1 MRQRLFVVL
10 CVLTLWWLVPP
21 LQQVYAQNRVDI
33 IARVGF
39 GNTYSA
45 DTLTPIQL
53 TISGD
58 NQDQS
63 VVVEWVVTNDTGSH
77 VTWQRAIELPAQSS
91 KQLVFNSVIP
101 GYARSI
107 MARVR
112 ADNQVI
118 ASTMIN
124 AEAAGSPLNVVVA
137 SDMNLLASLGSTP
150 LPDGSTPLVRGIT
163 PEQFPSEV
171 TSLQGIFT
179 LFIDDPS
186 LLSPA
191 QTKAII
197 LWLNLGGRVVLAGN
211 TTGEWATRAA
221 VQIDTTQPISPVF
234 AANLPNSWPKT
245 LQLPAITPHT
255 DAIAVSERNPLLWS
269 RSIGRGEL
277 FQSVVPF
284 VVTRDWSAQ
293 SWYWQPVVSPV
304 YPASITTVGF
314 PPAGSANDPLMY
326 GINIPALNHPAPG
339 LIFGLIVLY
348 IIVIGP
354 ITYQILKRRNALDMA
369 WVSIPV
375 TALVVTLLLAVT
387 GWVVRGN
394 NTLVYALSTIQ
405 QQSDA
410 DTAFVATS
418 LAVYTPFRT
427 TIQITSNQGASLA
440 PLYDNQNMSVGV
452 VNDADGTNRVSYT
465 SDIGDVHY
473 FQSTTT
479 IPAPLQISQRLVYR
493 GGSLD
498 GDVTVTGIPL
508 SDAVLLHGTFSQA
521 LGNITTN
528 TPIKVHIDSTS
539 SSFPCDAPNDGQ
551 ATFNVLRIYE
561 QVAGP
566 CGAVNALPENRVVLY
581 GWSDMPLD
589 LPQTSDHPISDKR
602 QLVIMTFT
610 IPVTP

>member
-1 MRQRLFVVL
+1 M
-10 CVLTLWWLVPP
+10 LWWLIPSTLIVH
-21 LQQVYAQNRVDI
+21 AQSRI
-33 IARVGF
+33 EISARVGF
-39 GNTYSA
+39 ANTYSA
-45 DTLTPIQL
+45 DTITPIQL
-53 TISGD
+53 TINGD
-58 NQDQS
+58 NQDRS

-91 KQLVFNSVIP
+91 KQLTFGSVIP

-112 ADNQVI
+112 ADDQVI

-124 AEAAGSPLNVVVA
+124 AEAAGSPINVVVA
-137 SDMNLLASLGSTP
+137 RDTNLLANLGRTS
-150 LPDGSTPLVRGIT
+150 LPDGSTPLIRGIT
-163 PEQFPSEV
+163 PAQFPSEV

-186 LLSPA
+186 LFSPT

-197 LWLNLGGRVVLAGN
+197 LWMNLGGRVVLAGN
-211 TTGEWATRAA
+211 ATGEWARFAA
-221 VQIDTTQPISPVF
+221 IKIDPTQHISPVL
-234 AANLPNSWPKT
+234 AANLPKSWPKT
-245 LQLPAITPHT
+245 LQLPAITPHP
-255 DAIAVSERNPLLWS
+255 DAIAVADRNPLLWS

-284 VVTRDWSAQ
+284 VATRGWSEE

-304 YPASITTVGF
+304 YPASMTTVGF

-354 ITYQILKRRNALDMA
+354 ITYQILKWRKALDMA

-375 TALVVTLLLAVT
+375 TALVVTLLLAAT

-405 QQSDA
+405 QQSDT

-418 LAVYTPFRT
+418 LAVYTPFRS
-427 TIQITSNQGASLA
+427 TIQITSNHGAPLA
-440 PLYDNQNMSVGV
+440 PLYDNQNMPLGV

-479 IPAPLQISQRLVYR
+479 IPAPIHISQHLVYR

-498 GDVTVTGIPL
+498 GDVTVTDMPL

-521 LGNITTN
+521 LGNITSN
-528 TPIKVHIDSTS
+528 TPINVHIDSNS

-551 ATFNVLRIYE
+551 ATFNLLRIYE

-602 QLVIMTFT
+602 QLVILTFT

>member
-1 MRQRLFVVL
+1 MRHRIFVVL
-10 CVLTLWWLVPP
+10 CALTLWWLTPVLPR
-21 LQQVYAQNRVDI
+21 VYAQNRIDI

-39 GNTYSA
+39 ANTYSA
-45 DTLTPIQL
+45 EAVTPIQL
-53 TISGD
+53 TINGD
-58 NQDQS
+58 NQDRT
-63 VVVEWVVTNDTGSH
+63 VVVEWVITNDTGSH
-77 VTWQRAIELPAQSS
+77 VTWQRTIELPAQTS
-91 KQLVFNSVIP
+91 KQLTFASVIP

-112 ADNQVI
+112 ADGQIV

-124 AEAAGSPLNVVVA
+124 AEAAGSPLNVVVT
-137 SDMNLLASLGSTP
+137 SDANLLADLGNTP
-150 LPDGSTPLVRGIT
+150 NSDGATPLVRIIT
-163 PEQFPSEV
+163 PAQLPSDV
-171 TSLQGIFT
+171 ASLQGVFT
-179 LFIDDPS
+179 LFIDDPN
-186 LLSPA
+186 LLSPP
-191 QTKAII
+191 QTNAVI
-197 LWLNLGGRVVLAGN
+197 LWMNLGGRVVLAGN
-211 TTGEWATRAA
+211 VLGEWARLAA
-221 VQIDTTQPISPVF
+221 IKIDSTQHISPTL
-234 AANLPNSWPKT
+234 AANLPKSWPKT
-245 LQLPAITPHT
+245 LQLPAITPHP
-255 DAIAVSERNPLLWS
+255 DATAVADRNPLLWN

-284 VVTRDWSAQ
+284 VATRGWEQQ
-293 SWYWQPVVSPV
+293 SWYWQPVVSPT
-304 YPASITTVGF
+304 YPASMTTVGF
-314 PPAGSANDPLMY
+314 PPTGSANDPLMY

-354 ITYQILKRRNALDMA
+354 ITYFVLKRRNALDMA

-375 TALVVTLLLAVT
+375 VALAVTLLLAAT

-405 QQSDA
+405 QRGDA

-427 TIQITSNQGASLA
+427 TIEITSNHGASLA
-440 PLYDNQNMSVGV
+440 PLYDNQTTPIGV
-452 VNDADGTNRVSYT
+452 MNNADGTNRVSYT

-479 IPAPLQISQRLVYR
+479 IAAPLQLTQNLVYQK
-493 GGSLD
+493 GSLD
-498 GDVTVTGIPL
+498 GAITVTGIPL

-521 LGNITTN
+521 LGNIATN
-528 TPIKVHIDSTS
+528 SPITIHIDSNS
-539 SSFPCDAPNDGQ
+539 SSFPCDAPNNAQ

-581 GWSDMPLD
+581 GWSAIPLD
-589 LPQTSDHPISDKR
+589 TPQASDHPISDQR
-602 QLVIMTFT
+602 QLIIVTLT

>member
-1 MRQRLFVVL
+1 M
-10 CVLTLWWLVPP
+10 
-21 LQQVYAQNRVDI
+21 
-33 IARVGF
+33 
-39 GNTYSA
+39 
-45 DTLTPIQL
+45 
-53 TISGD
+53 
-58 NQDQS
+58 
-63 VVVEWVVTNDTGSH
+63 
-77 VTWQRAIELPAQSS
+77 
-91 KQLVFNSVIP
+91 
-101 GYARSI
+101 
-107 MARVR
+107 
-112 ADNQVI
+112 
-118 ASTMIN
+118 
-124 AEAAGSPLNVVVA
+124 
-137 SDMNLLASLGSTP
+137 
-150 LPDGSTPLVRGIT
+150 
-163 PEQFPSEV
+163 
-171 TSLQGIFT
+171 
-179 LFIDDPS
+179 
-186 LLSPA
+186 
-191 QTKAII
+191 
-197 LWLNLGGRVVLAGN
+197 
-211 TTGEWATRAA
+211 
-221 VQIDTTQPISPVF
+221 
-234 AANLPNSWPKT
+234 
-245 LQLPAITPHT
+245 
-255 DAIAVSERNPLLWS
+255 
-269 RSIGRGEL
+269 
-277 FQSVVPF
+277 
-284 VVTRDWSAQ
+284 
-293 SWYWQPVVSPV
+293 
-304 YPASITTVGF
+304 TTVGF

-354 ITYQILKRRNALDMA
+354 ITYQVLKRRKALDMA

-452 VNDADGTNRVSYT
+452 VNDADGTNRVRYT
-465 SDIGDVHY
+465 SGIGDVHY

-498 GDVTVTGIPL
+498 GDITVTGIPL
-508 SDAVLLHGTFSQA
+508 SDAVLLHGTFSQV
-521 LGNITTN
+521 LGNIATN
-528 TPIKVHIDSTS
+528 TPINVHIDSTS
-539 SSFPCDAPNDGQ
+539 SSFPCDAPNDDQ

>member
-1 MRQRLFVVL
+1 MRQRIFVVL
-10 CVLTLWWLVPP
+10 CALTLWWLTPGLP
-21 LQQVYAQNRVDI
+21 RVYAQNRVDV

-39 GNTYSA
+39 VNTYSA
-45 DTLTPIQL
+45 ETITPVQL
-53 TISGD
+53 TITGD
-58 NQDQS
+58 NQDRS
-63 VVVEWVVTNDTGSH
+63 VVVEWVVTNDTGSYI
-77 VTWQRAIELPAQSS
+77 TWQRAIELPAQSS
-91 KQLVFNSVIP
+91 KQLTFASVIP

-107 MARVR
+107 MVRVR
-112 ADNQVI
+112 DDNQII

-137 SDMNLLASLGSTP
+137 SDTNLLANLGNTS

-163 PEQFPSEV
+163 PDQLPSDV

-191 QTKAII
+191 QTNAII
-197 LWLNLGGRVVLAGN
+197 LWMNLGGRIVLAGN
-211 TTGEWATRAA
+211 ATGEWARFAA
-221 VQIDTTQPISPVF
+221 IKIDPTQHISPVL
-234 AANLPNSWPKT
+234 AANLPKSWPKT
-245 LQLPAITPHT
+245 LQLPAITPHP
-255 DAIAVSERNPLLWS
+255 DAIAVADRNPLLWS

-284 VVTRDWSAQ
+284 VATRGWNEQ

-304 YPASITTVGF
+304 YPASLTTVGF

-348 IIVIGP
+348 IIIIGP
-354 ITYQILKRRNALDMA
+354 ITYQILKRRKALDMA

-375 TALVVTLLLAVT
+375 VALVVTLLLAAT

-394 NTLVYALSTIQ
+394 NTLVYALSTVQ
-405 QQSDA
+405 QRGDA
-410 DTAFVATS
+410 NTAFAATS

-440 PLYDNQNMSVGV
+440 PLYDNQNMPIGV
-452 VNDADGTNRVSYT
+452 VNNADGTNRVSYT

-479 IPAPLQISQRLVYR
+479 IPAPLQISQHLVYR
-493 GGSLD
+493 SGSLD

-521 LGNITTN
+521 LGDITSN
-528 TPIKVHIDSTS
+528 TPIKVHIDSKN
-539 SSFPCDAPNDGQ
+539 SSFPCDAPNDSQ
-551 ATFNVLRIYE
+551 ATFNLLRIYE

-581 GWSDMPLD
+581 GWSDIPLD
-589 LPQTSDHPISDKR
+589 IPQTSDHPISDKR
-602 QLVIMTFT
+602 QLIIVTIT

>member
-1 MRQRLFVVL
+1 MRQRIFVGLLVL
-10 CVLTLWWLVPP
+10 ALWWLTP
-21 LQQVYAQNRVDI
+21 LTPVVHAQSRVDI

-39 GNTYSA
+39 VNTYSVDA
-45 DTLTPIQL
+45 VTPIQL

-58 NQDQS
+58 DQDRS
-63 VVVEWVVTNDTGSH
+63 VVVEWVITNDTGSH
-77 VTWQRAIELPAQSS
+77 VTWQRAITLAAQSS
-91 KQLVFNSVIP
+91 KQLTFNSVIP

-112 ADNQVI
+112 ADNQII

-137 SDMNLLASLGSTP
+137 SDMNLLANLSSTP
-150 LPDGSTPLVRGIT
+150 LPDGSTPLIRIIT
-163 PEQFPSEV
+163 PDQFPSDV
-171 TSLQGIFT
+171 SSLQGIYT

-186 LLSPA
+186 LISPV

-197 LWLNLGGRVVLAGN
+197 LWMNLGGRVVLAGN
-211 TTGEWATRAA
+211 ATGEWEPLAPI
-221 VQIDTTQPISPVF
+221 QIDTNKPLSAELLADMPK
-234 AANLPNSWPKT
+234 SWPKNI
-245 LQLPAITPHT
+245 QLPAITPQP
-255 DAIAVSERNPLLWS
+255 DAVALSERAPLLWS

-284 VVTRDWSAQ
+284 VATRGWDQQ
-293 SWYWQPVVSPV
+293 SWYWQPVVSPI
-304 YPASITTVGF
+304 YPTSMTTVGF

-369 WVSIPV
+369 WVTIPIV
-375 TALVVTLLLAVT
+375 AIVVTLSLAVT

-394 NTLVYALSTIQ
+394 NTLVYALTTIQ

-410 DTAFVATS
+410 TTAFAATS
-418 LAVYTPFRT
+418 LGVYTPFRGN
-427 TIQITSNQGASLA
+427 INVTSAPGTSLM
-440 PLYDNQNMSVGV
+440 PLYDNQNLPIGV
-452 VNDADGTNRVSYT
+452 VHEADDTNSASYT

-473 FQSTTT
+473 FQSTAT
-479 IPAPLQISQRLVYR
+479 IPAPVQLSHRLVYR
-493 GGSLD
+493 NGSLD
-498 GDVTVTGIPL
+498 GDVTVTGMPL

-521 LGNITTN
+521 LGNVATS
-528 TPIKVHIDSTS
+528 TPIKVHIDSNS
-539 SSFPCDAPNDGQ
+539 SSFPCDAPNDSQ
-551 ATFNVLRIYE
+551 ATFNILRIYE

-581 GWSDMPLD
+581 GWSDVPIALANVR
-589 LPQTSDHPISDKR
+589 DHTVSAQR
-602 QLVIMTFT
+602 QLVIVTLT